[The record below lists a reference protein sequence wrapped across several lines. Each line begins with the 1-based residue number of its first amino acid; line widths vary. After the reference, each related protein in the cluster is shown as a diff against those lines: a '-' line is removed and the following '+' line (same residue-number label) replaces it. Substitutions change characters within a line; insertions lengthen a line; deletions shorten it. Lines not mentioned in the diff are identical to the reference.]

1 LGFDQ
6 MGRLSGK
13 KILIGVTGSI
23 AAYKSLI
30 LLRLLQKEGAEIK
43 LIMTDAAKDF
53 VGELSFSTLTD
64 TAVYSDLF
72 KNNEWSN
79 HVELGLWADL
89 FVIAP
94 ATANTIA
101 KMAHGIVDNLLT
113 AVYLSAKCPVLV
125 APAMDLDMWKHPAT
139 INNIHTIESYGNQI
153 VPVGDG
159 HLASGLTG
167 PGRLAEP
174 DDILNSICAY
184 LSNSNKLQNTKIL
197 ITAGPTYEAIDPV
210 RFIGNRSSGKMG
222 IRIAEEAAMQ
232 GANVVLI
239 LGPSN
244 EAIKDLANLKI
255 KRVESADQMYDEAMA
270 HVTDTKIFILAAAV
284 ADYKVTNPSSEKIK
298 KSDDTLSLELNK
310 TKDIAANIGKVK
322 RQDQILVGFALET
335 ENLLENAKTKLHKK
349 NMDFIVMNSPKIQNT
364 AFGFDTNKISIL
376 FSNGN
381 IKEFELK
388 AKSEVAKD
396 IINEIIQITN
406 NEIQ

>member
-1 LGFDQ
+1 

-43 LIMTDAAKDF
+43 VIMTDAAKDF

>member
-1 LGFDQ
+1 

>member
-1 LGFDQ
+1 

-43 LIMTDAAKDF
+43 VIMTDAAKDF

-270 HVTDTKIFILAAAV
+270 YVTDTKIFILAAAV

>member
-1 LGFDQ
+1 

-43 LIMTDAAKDF
+43 VIMTDAAKDF

-244 EAIKDLANLKI
+244 EAIKDLAKLKI